1 VGVLAQR
8 LATSEDP
15 VAKVKKMIQA
25 LPIRSLEEAN
35 QDAEHEGFRDK
46 ELGTSKITREKVSVA
61 IDELNAQVG
70 R

>member
-1 VGVLAQR
+1 VGLLARR
-8 LATSEDP
+8 LATSENP
-15 VAKVKKMIQA
+15 VAKVKNMFQA
-25 LPIRSLEEAN
+25 LPSHSLEEAN
-35 QDAEHEGFRDK
+35 QDAEHEGFRYK